1 MKITTY
7 TKKDCSTVYRTSV
20 FLGVDQITGK
30 KVKTT
35 VSARTKRELE
45 QKARRKI
52 LDFEKAGS
60 TVHRAVAVK
69 TYQELADLWLESYQL
84 TVKPQTYLQ
93 TKGLIANH
101 LVPAF
106 GRIKPEK
113 LTSVVVQKF
122 VNELSARYVHFA
134 VVHSINRRILQH
146 AVSLQILPY
155 NPARETILP
164 KKPERGSKAIKF
176 IDPSDLKRLLAYMEK
191 LSHQAYRYFFD
202 YVLYSLLL
210 ATGCRFGELAALD
223 WSDIDLEGAT
233 VSISKNYHRL
243 VDKVGTPKSK
253 AGYRII
259 SIDPKTV
266 NLLKLYKVRQGQIF
280 REAGAEAPTVVFSTP
295 TKERQNL
302 ATRQE
307 FLDRRCKEVGIPRF
321 TFHAFRHTHASLL
334 LNAGISYKEL
344 QYRLGHST
352 LAMTMDIYGHLSKD
366 KEKEAV
372 AYFEKAMASL

>member
-1 MKITTY
+1 MFTFPWFTQLIGEYSSMLSVSKSCFITQ
-7 TKKDCSTVYRTSV
+7 
-20 FLGVDQITGK
+20 LGKPFYPKNQK
-30 KVKTT
+30 
-35 VSARTKRELE
+35 E
-45 QKARRKI
+45 KARQ
-52 LDFEKAGS
+52 LSSLTPA
-60 TVHRAVAVK
+60 TLNAC
-69 TYQELADLWLESYQL
+69 WLIWKNFLIRL
-84 TVKPQTYLQ
+84 TV
-93 TKGLIANH
+93 I
-101 LVPAF
+101 
-106 GRIKPEK
+106 
-113 LTSVVVQKF
+113 
-122 VNELSARYVHFA
+122 
-134 VVHSINRRILQH
+134 
-146 AVSLQILPY
+146 
-155 NPARETILP
+155 
-164 KKPERGSKAIKF
+164 
-176 IDPSDLKRLLAYMEK
+176 
-191 LSHQAYRYFFD
+191 FFD

-233 VSISKNYHRL
+233 ISISKNYHRL

-295 TKERQNL
+295 TKERPNL

-372 AYFEKAMASL
+372 TYFEKAMASL